1 MRAPAFPWGRTRARE
16 RIPGLARPMYRKGYQ
31 MPYENSDTKPDYN
44 YRRPDETEVY
54 RSTHGIEGI
63 VSHVRLGDR
72 WAAAL
77 RDGSGIYSTLGV
89 FATREEARDALR
101 RKGLWDGLP
110 HA

>member
-1 MRAPAFPWGRTRARE
+1 
-16 RIPGLARPMYRKGYQ
+16 
-31 MPYENSDTKPDYN
+31 MPHENTDTKPDYN